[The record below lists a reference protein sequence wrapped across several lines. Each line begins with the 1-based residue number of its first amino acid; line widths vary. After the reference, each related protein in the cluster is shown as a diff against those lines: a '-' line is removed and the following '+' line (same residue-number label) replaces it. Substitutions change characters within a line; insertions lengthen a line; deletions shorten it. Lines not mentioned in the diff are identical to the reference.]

1 MAKGNASQWL
11 ATLLSTLRNQIGD
24 KIIVLIIPP
33 TFLLRMDIFQ
43 DASINA
49 YVDFFVLKYYD
60 TNPPAYSNY
69 QTLFIQNNDYPK
81 TSFM

>member
-1 MAKGNASQWL
+1 MVKGTASQWL
-11 ATLLSTLRNQIGD
+11 STLLSTVRNQIGE

-43 DASINA
+43 DPSINA
-49 YVDFFVLKYYD
+49 YVDFFVLKYFD
-60 TNPPAYSNY
+60 TNTPTYNSY
-69 QTLFIQNNDYPK
+69 QSLFVQNADYPK